1 MGIIM
6 ESVHVNN
13 LALLRVTTELRA
25 LRGVS

>member
-6 ESVHVNN
+6 ENVHINN

-25 LRGVS
+25 LCGVN